1 MSETGRTN
9 QGQLHIANIVSILT
23 KFAFLIKINI
33 DNIYN
38 SALAKR
44 VVFSYAMSWKYTVK
58 VLQINARSHD
68 LVNGC
73 KCV

>member
-1 MSETGRTN
+1 MSETGKTN
-9 QGQLHIANIVSILT
+9 RGKLHIAIIGSILT
-23 KFAFLIKINI
+23 KFAFSIKINI

-44 VVFSYAMSWKYTVK
+44 VVFSYAMSWKYTVS
-58 VLQINARSHD
+58 VLQINAGTQVS
-68 LVNGC
+68 VNGC